1 MLKFIDSHAHL
12 TDSKY
17 NITRESLINSLL
29 SDGIKSVF
37 TVAYDD
43 ISSKECVNLAKKY
56 ENIYAIRGVHPDEVK
71 CYNAETERILLNLA
85 KEPKVLAIGEIGLDY
100 HNIPSNADIEKTKE
114 LQKQVFI
121 KQLEIAHK
129 SNLPVV
135 IHTRDSL
142 NDILLILEE
151 HKNVLQN
158 GGVIHCFLDGYEDYE
173 RIKKLGFKISVGG
186 ILTFKNAKSLQ
197 ETIKLI
203 DIQDIILETD
213 CPYLTPEPFR
223 GKVINEP
230 KYTLYVAS
238 KLSELKNISI
248 DKISEITNKNV
259 QDVFKKYKG

>member
-1 MLKFIDSHAHL
+1 M
-12 TDSKY
+12 
-17 NITRESLINSLL
+17 
-29 SDGIKSVF
+29 
-37 TVAYDD
+37 
-43 ISSKECVNLAKKY
+43 
-56 ENIYAIRGVHPDEVK
+56 K
-71 CYNAETERILLNLA
+71 CYSAETEKMLRNLA

-121 KQLEIAHK
+121 KQLEIAHTF
-129 SNLPVV
+129 NLPVV
-135 IHTRDSL
+135 VHTRDSL
-142 NDILLILEE
+142 NDALSVLEE
-151 HKNVLQN
+151 HKDLLSNS
-158 GGVIHCFLDGYEDYE
+158 GVIHCFLDGYEDYQ
-173 RIKKLGFKISVGG
+173 RIKNLGLKISVGG

-203 DIQDIILETD
+203 DVQDIILETD

-248 DKISEITNKNV
+248 DKISKITNKNI
-259 QDVFKKYKG
+259 QDIFKKYKG

>member
-17 NITRESLINSLL
+17 DNIRKNLINSL
-29 SDGIKSVF
+29 SNDGIKSVF

-43 ISSKECVNLAKKY
+43 ISSKECVYLAQKY
-56 ENIYAIRGVHPDEVK
+56 ENIYAIIGVHPDEVR
-71 CYNAETERILLNLA
+71 CYSAETEKMLRNLA

-121 KQLEIAHK
+121 KQLEIAHTF
-129 SNLPVV
+129 NLPVV
-135 IHTRDSL
+135 VHTRDSL
-142 NDILLILEE
+142 NDALSVLEE
-151 HKNVLQN
+151 HKDLLSNS
-158 GGVIHCFLDGYEDYE
+158 GVIHCFLDGYEDYQ
-173 RIKKLGFKISVGG
+173 RIKNLGLKISVGG

-203 DIQDIILETD
+203 DVQDIILETD

-248 DKISEITNKNV
+248 DKISKITNKNI
-259 QDVFKKYKG
+259 QDIFKKYKG